1 MTADEHPTKISA
13 PQSAAAKRTIIK
25 LAPGLA
31 PQMWCLIGGAARVLA
46 AEMGLFLDLESSVK
60 AVVAATSQQKSV
72 GSRCSCREKQEQS
85 IKKIL
90 ISVGFVLAF
99 AAPGFA

>member
-31 PQMWCLIGGAARVLA
+31 PQMCVPDRWGRARFGGGNGAISR
-46 AEMGLFLDLESSVK
+46 FRK
-60 AVVAATSQQKSV
+60 FRKSRA

-85 IKKIL
+85 MKKIL
-90 ISVGFVLAF
+90 ISVGFALAF
-99 AAPGFA
+99 AAD